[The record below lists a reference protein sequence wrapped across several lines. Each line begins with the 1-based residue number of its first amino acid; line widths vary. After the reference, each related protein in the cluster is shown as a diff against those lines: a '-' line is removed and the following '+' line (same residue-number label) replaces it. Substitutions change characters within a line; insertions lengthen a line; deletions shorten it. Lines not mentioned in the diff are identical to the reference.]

1 MYLIFVDECG
11 YVKNWDSDTSIHEQP
26 FYILSAVAIPTTQID
41 SVYTRIRQRI
51 KELHLPHTNADRL
64 GHGEEIKASSVD
76 RGEDFWNKNPELRD
90 RVRESYLHQQDAI
103 YFLVCVDKQRHKA
116 RYSSPE
122 DPSRLAS
129 QFLFER
135 LQGFLREK
143 TARGFVLIDANK
155 REEAEQQEFVAHIL
169 TKHSGGIAFSKFYG
183 TFYEWSLEF
192 TNILEV
198 HFGDSK
204 HSLGLQIADFVA
216 RYAYSWRKAG
226 KPSDYPG
233 WSLILQRLYKYSDH
247 VGWGYK
253 EFPKEEQ
260 AG

>member
-11 YVKNWDSDTSIHEQP
+11 YAKDWASDSEIREQP

-41 SVYTRIRQRI
+41 SVYNRIRQWI
-51 KELHLPHTNADRL
+51 KNLNLPHTNADRL

-76 RGEDFWNKNPELRD
+76 RGKDFWKRFPQHRD
-90 RVRESYLHQQDAI
+90 RVRESYLRQQDAT

-116 RYSSPE
+116 QYSSPE
-122 DPSRLAS
+122 DPSRLATR
-129 QFLFER
+129 FLFER
-135 LQGFLREK
+135 LQGFLREQS
-143 TARGFVLIDANK
+143 TQGFVLIDANK
-155 REEAEQQEFVAHIL
+155 REEAEQKELVAGLL
-169 TKHSGGIAFSKFYG
+169 TKHSSGIGFSKFYG

-198 HFGDSK
+198 HFGDSR

-216 RYAYSWRKAG
+216 RHAYSWRKAG
-226 KPSDYPG
+226 KPSNYPG
-233 WSLILQRLYKYSDH
+233 WSLILPKLYKYPNH

-253 EFPKEEQ
+253 EFP
-260 AG
+260 